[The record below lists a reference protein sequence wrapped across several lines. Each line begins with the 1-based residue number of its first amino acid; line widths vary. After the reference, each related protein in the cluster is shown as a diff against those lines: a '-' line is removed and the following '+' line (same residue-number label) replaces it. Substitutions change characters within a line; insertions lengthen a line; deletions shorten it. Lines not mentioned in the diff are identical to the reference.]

1 MTLPVDSTPSKTVPE
16 PADSRKR
23 TAAAAIPADSRDTAW
38 QHLYHVADRMMQA
51 ASTPEIDILLV
62 STSLELA
69 DLSFVLGKNFREL
82 ATILQRAAEAAKHT
96 GDRRSLAMIRLHL
109 GRLFYFAEKRDTAM
123 SLFES
128 GKSDVEAL
136 GDEDILTQAAEFIGL
151 YYFIQGRF
159 QEAIGY
165 FERAA
170 QSFEAGEPGQVIN
183 PSGPVWLSYSAAFL
197 GQFHRAIGTL
207 DYYRRLAVEG
217 ADKGLATTLRAV
229 LGIILLGIKKN
240 REAWFHLSGALQE
253 AQRSQNA
260 LAGYF
265 AKGGLAFHHFLEGRL
280 KEARDWIEQNAK
292 EGVTSGLIRQ
302 YASPIVLET
311 LFEIHRHGLLDL
323 KQFSYPDEFAR
334 IMREPNIHLR
344 GVAIRLR
351 AMDARE
357 NNGDAAAI
365 ESDLRRSEYYLKQSG
380 DPIQLG
386 KTYLEMA
393 RTKLRAGEREEA
405 QVLAEHA
412 RKNFASYVD
421 VFFPDDLR
429 PLLTV
434 QNDMVLH
441 HGSENDLLD
450 MFADVIQE
458 LAPSANFDTLLARTV
473 KATNRFFGAERG
485 GIFWFGRQ
493 YQGDSPLLRGACN
506 LSNADIARPIFKTNL
521 NLVLKAFHENR
532 PQVLRQTGLELDPSR
547 VKAMLCVPFAVGGQI
562 RGVLYHDN
570 SYVRDCF
577 DSFDNSQLSRMA
589 QWLTSYIDHIFEYS
603 RHLEKRT
610 AQHLGQFEPTES
622 TPIITSSPV
631 MKKMLEQVDRIA
643 ASSSTVLI
651 LGETGVGKE
660 LLARRIHRMSP
671 RRDNPLIIVDP
682 TVIPENLVESEL
694 FGHEK
699 GAFTGADRR
708 KKGRIELAHQG
719 TLFIDEV
726 GEIPQSIQV
735 KLLRTLQEKTLVR
748 IGGNQTLYSDFRL
761 VVATN
766 RDLAAEVAAGRFRED
781 LYYRLN
787 VIPVTLPPLRERIED
802 LPLLSRHFLSRFST
816 KYNRHGLAL
825 TAEDEALLT
834 AYAWPGNIR
843 ELSNVMERAVL
854 LSTDGRLHMDL
865 PAENRQAATDHPF
878 TDMPTLDEVQRR
890 YIRFV
895 MEKTNGRIS
904 GPGSASEILGMKR
917 TSLYNRMNR
926 LGLR

>member
-1 MTLPVDSTPSKTVPE
+1 MTFLTDPTPAR
-16 PADSRKR
+16 ADQEAFFIEKNL
-23 TAAAAIPADSRDTAW
+23 AANALSNGDRNTAW
-38 QHLYHVADRMMQA
+38 QHLYHVADRLMQSPDSA
-51 ASTPEIDILLV
+51 DIHTLLI

-69 DLSFVLGKNFREL
+69 NVSFVLGKNFREL
-82 ATILQRAAEAAKHT
+82 TAILERAAESAARI
-96 GDRRSLAMIRLHL
+96 GDRRSLAMIHLHL
-109 GRLFYFAEKRDTAM
+109 GRLFYFAEQRDKAM
-123 SLFES
+123 SVFES
-128 GKSDVEAL
+128 GKSEAEAL

-159 QEAIGY
+159 LDAIGY

-170 QSFEAGEPGQVIN
+170 QSFEAGEPGRVIN
-183 PSGPVWLSYSAAFL
+183 PSGPLWLSYCAAFL

-207 DYYRRLAVEG
+207 DYYRRLAIEG
-217 ADKGLATTLRAV
+217 SDQGLATTLRAV

-240 REAWFHLSGALQE
+240 REAYFHLSGALQE
-253 AQRSQNA
+253 ARRSQNA

-265 AKGGLAFHHFLEGRL
+265 AKGGLAFHHYMEGRL

-292 EGVTSGLIRQ
+292 EGITSGLIRQ

-323 KQFSYPDEFAR
+323 QQFSYPDEFDR
-334 IMREPNIHLR
+334 IMREPNVHLR
-344 GVAIRLR
+344 GVALRLR

-357 NNGDAAAI
+357 NGGDAEQI
-365 ESDLRRSEYYLKQSG
+365 ESDLKRSEQSLKQSG
-380 DPIQLG
+380 DPVQLG
-386 KTYLEMA
+386 KTRLEMA
-393 RTKLRAGEREEA
+393 RVKLRSGDREQA
-405 QVLAEHA
+405 RALAEMA
-412 RKNFASYVD
+412 RKDFASYVD

-429 PLLTV
+429 PLLTIH
-434 QNDMVLH
+434 NDLIRH
-441 HGSENDLLD
+441 RDSENELLD

-458 LAPSANFDTLLARTV
+458 VSPSADFDTLLTRTV

-485 GIFWFGRQ
+485 GIFWFGRLNQ
-493 YQGDSPLLRGACN
+493 NTAPLLRGACN
-506 LSNADIARPIFKTNL
+506 LSAADIAAPTFKANL
-521 NLVLKAFHENR
+521 SLVFSAFQENR
-532 PQVLRQTGLELDPSR
+532 PQVVRRAGHEMDPSR
-547 VKAMLCVPFAVGGQI
+547 VKAMLCVPFAVGGQV

-577 DSFDNSQLSRMA
+577 DSFDKTQLSRMA

-603 RHLEKRT
+603 RRLEQKT
-610 AQHLGQFEPTES
+610 VEHIGQFEPAETAR
-622 TPIITSSPV
+622 IITRSAA
-631 MKKMLEQVDRIA
+631 MNLMLQQADRIA
-643 ASSSTVLI
+643 ASTSTVLI

-660 LLARRIHRMSP
+660 LLARRIHKMSP
-671 RRDNPLIIVDP
+671 RRDNPLVIVDP
-682 TVIPENLVESEL
+682 TVIPETLVESEL

-699 GAFTGADRR
+699 GAFTGADRQ

-726 GEIPQSIQV
+726 GEIPKSIQV

-748 IGGNQTLYSDFRL
+748 IGGNKTLYTDFRL
-761 VVATN
+761 VAATN

-787 VIPVTLPPLRERIED
+787 VIPITLPPLRDRIED
-802 LPLLSRHFLSRFST
+802 LPLLARHFVNRFAT
-816 KYNRHGLAL
+816 KYNRHGLDL
-825 TAEDEALLT
+825 TAEDDARIA

-843 ELSNVMERAVL
+843 ELQNVMERAVL
-854 LSTDGRLHMDL
+854 LSTDGRLHLDL
-865 PAENRQAATDHPF
+865 PAGIRPPASHPF
-878 TDMPTLDEVQRR
+878 TDMPTLDELQRR

-904 GPGSASEILGMKR
+904 GPGGASDILGMKR